1 MRQHRVREEEGF
13 FFQEID
19 NEKLNTKDFSLHL
32 INMGK
37 RRLPAK
43 KKLAV
48 TMKGRRSLL
57 VRTSLSLLGL

>member
-43 KKLAV
+43 KKTGCDYERQTL
-48 TMKGRRSLL
+48 S
-57 VRTSLSLLGL
+57 TSTY